1 MVPKINKKDLESV
14 KEVGNIKKSVKKLWL
29 LEKYKPHNILGMGD
43 KIYFKSIK
51 EGQTL
56 MFIQADVGI
65 RTIIL
70 GESTKELT
78 GFLKKSMQLLLRY
91 SRQLNL

>member
-1 MVPKINKKDLESV
+1 M
-14 KEVGNIKKSVKKLWL
+14 KEVGNVKKSVKKLWL
-29 LEKYKPHNILGMGD
+29 LEKYKPQNILGICD
-43 KIYFKSIK
+43 KIYFKTIK

-70 GESTKELT
+70 GEHTEELT
-78 GFLKKSMQLLLRY
+78 ACLKRSMQLLLRY
-91 SRQLNL
+91 SRQLIL